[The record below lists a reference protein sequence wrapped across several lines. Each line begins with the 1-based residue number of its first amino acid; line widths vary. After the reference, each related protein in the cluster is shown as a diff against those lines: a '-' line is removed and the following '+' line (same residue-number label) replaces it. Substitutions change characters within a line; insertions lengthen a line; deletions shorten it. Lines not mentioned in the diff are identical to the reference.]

1 MNLTLGDMLR
11 VVNGL
16 PKVKKDV
23 RLTVGGKEIDSMV
36 VTKDDDDGW
45 YVDMRTEK
53 TNDKNL
59 YIIFPAMSAA
69 GF

>member
-23 RLTVGGKEIDSMV
+23 RLTVFGKEITSMV

-45 YVDMRTEK
+45 YVDMRTEE
-53 TNDKNL
+53 TNDQNL
-59 YIIFPAMSAA
+59 
-69 GF
+69 

>member
-16 PKVKKDV
+16 PKKEKDV
-23 RLTVGGKEIDSMV
+23 RLTVCGKKITSMV
-36 VTKDDDDGW
+36 ITKSDDGW
-45 YVDMRTEK
+45 YVDMRTEE

-59 YIIFPAMSAA
+59 
-69 GF
+69 

>member
-23 RLTVGGKEIDSMV
+23 GLTVFGKEITSMV

-45 YVDMRTEK
+45 YVDMRTEE

-59 YIIFPAMSAA
+59 
-69 GF
+69 

>member
-1 MNLTLGDMLR
+1 MNLTLADMLR

-23 RLTVGGKEIDSMV
+23 RLTVCGKEINSMV

-45 YVDMRTEK
+45 YVDMRTEE

-59 YIIFPAMSAA
+59 
-69 GF
+69 

>member
-1 MNLTLGDMLR
+1 MNLTLADMLR

-23 RLTVGGKEIDSMV
+23 RITVFGKEINSMV

-45 YVDMRTEK
+45 YVDMRTEE

-59 YIIFPAMSAA
+59 
-69 GF
+69 